1 MSEFALSGMYLEKA
15 RELLTVKNDLI
26 RDTNDDTNFS
36 DVMIG
41 TKKKHFTFQIGDSK
55 IQIGDTISR
64 MITTT
69 LRRTEINSNMMSLY

>member
-1 MSEFALSGMYLEKA
+1 MRSIILTRGCMSEFALSGMYLEKA

-41 TKKKHFTFQIGDSK
+41 TKKNILHFKLVIAKFKLVIPFP
-55 IQIGDTISR
+55 
-64 MITTT
+64 
-69 LRRTEINSNMMSLY
+69 E

>member
-1 MSEFALSGMYLEKA
+1 IISTTVVRNSTSMRSIILTRGCMSEFALSGMYLEKA

-41 TKKKHFTFQIGDSK
+41 TKKTFY
-55 IQIGDTISR
+55 
-64 MITTT
+64 
-69 LRRTEINSNMMSLY
+69 NSNR